1 MIASTLPEKTFVSL
15 HILCKLK
22 SSMIPVSGGL
32 IHVPDVYSGGG
43 ELLGTLESPRELG
56 CERLPELGGD
66 LSRNAQQWG
75 DGTWKDHLQL
85 IDRAPSVSKNN

>member
-1 MIASTLPEKTFVSL
+1 MIASTLPEKTFDSL

-43 ELLGTLESPRELG
+43 ELLGTLESPRDLG
-56 CERLPELGGD
+56 C
-66 LSRNAQQWG
+66 
-75 DGTWKDHLQL
+75 
-85 IDRAPSVSKNN
+85 